1 MSTGIARLHHHSR
14 HLFMGKQRL
23 NSAFKR
29 LAIEMVAPKDGS
41 LPPFIEDANLQRI
54 ATLLQT
60 SPTIAVVDLGV
71 HATPTSHPSFS
82 RFAQLVGNILRERGG
97 RLVVWCDATTDRE
110 VLTALTPLACPFVTV
125 ALPGFDSAEVKN
137 LNKCAGFLTEDDISA
152 DDPYALGVPLAAR
165 PDAPPPVRSASFH
178 GGCPIV
184 EQGFWCFDTDGREF
198 ACHRLLQNREE
209 LGTASGEN
217 RAGDLVDQQR
227 HALCHTLR
235 LDQRD
240 QATKSCADCQF
251 SYQGWVGDDN
261 LRTFWIAKDDRGEIT
276 DRVEREHVFGKAI
289 PTAQRVVKVD
299 LGCGPVKRPG
309 FIGIDRFPLPGVDIT
324 ADVNKGIPLP
334 QDSVD
339 YLVAS
344 HSLEHFDDLPNVIHE
359 IHRVCKDRALVTIV
373 APYSATGLNLAN
385 PYHVQVFNEHTA
397 RFFTNAAETALQ
409 VADYDF
415 PSAIN
420 WGLASSDHS
429 NWLADLRLL
438 KCEFFYMPAYR
449 GLGEPA
455 KRVLRHSLND
465 VCEQML
471 LQMLVV
477 KSPISAAEFAERMQT
492 TIYQEP
498 PVLTARRAEEAKV
511 GEANMFT
518 ALADLPKSVS
528 ELGEVVAHWRT
539 QMESMATD
547 ARSASHQLRSL
558 DTELV
563 ALNDRLDRVERA
575 VVDNHQ
581 AIEAEGTLVAKRITA
596 VNTELIRRD
605 QQQRGKLEVLEKA
618 VAQLQLQLE
627 EQRKAAE
634 LQAAQAAEL
643 AALQA
648 AERAAAAAQQPEP
661 EPLPPPVVE
670 PVFEEPHPLQKQAVH
685 AALSREGGGEPLS
698 RAIRLYRRRAQN
710 LTSLISPRFNSLKQF
725 GERHGWIAQGLRLQE
740 SNLWRSGQEWIYDLP
755 VENGSLAGIRLAVT
769 SQFAPSAPTAL
780 FDCAVWSADSNN
792 LLAGAKLTPR
802 GDLTV
807 EPVEI
812 SFTPIDVA
820 HGFVR
825 IRLLALPAVEALG
838 IRTIEWRGLNALRQ
852 VKKIHL
858 FCEPVYR

>member
-1 MSTGIARLHHHSR
+1 
-14 HLFMGKQRL
+14 
-23 NSAFKR
+23 
-29 LAIEMVAPKDGS
+29 MVAANNGP
-41 LPPFIEDANLQRI
+41 LPPFIDDASLQRI

-82 RFAQLVGNILRERGG
+82 RFAQLIGNTLRDRGG
-97 RLVVWCDATTDRE
+97 RIVVWCDATTDRE
-110 VLTALTPLACPFVTV
+110 ILTALKPMACPVITM
-125 ALPGFDSAEVKN
+125 ALPGFDGTEVKN
-137 LNKCAGFLTEDDISA
+137 LNKCAGFLTEDDLGA
-152 DDPYALGVPLAAR
+152 DDLHTIGVPLAAR
-165 PDAPPPVRSASFH
+165 PDAPPPVRSASIH
-178 GGCPIV
+178 GGCPSV

-209 LGTASGEN
+209 LGTQSADNPAGET
-217 RAGDLVDQQR
+217 VEQQR
-227 HALCHTLR
+227 QALCHTLR

-240 QATKSCADCQF
+240 QATKSCADCHF
-251 SYQGWVGDDN
+251 SYQGWVDDSN
-261 LRTFWIAKDDRGEIT
+261 LRAFWIAKDDRGDIT
-276 DRVEREHVFGKAI
+276 DTSEREHLFGKAI

-309 FIGIDRFPLPGVDIT
+309 FVGIDRFPLPGVDIT

-344 HSLEHFDDLPNVIHE
+344 HSLEHFDDLPSVIHE

-429 NWLADLRLL
+429 NWRADLRLL

-449 GLGEPA
+449 GLDEPA

-477 KSPISAAEFAERMQT
+477 KSPISPAEFAERVRT
-492 TIYQEP
+492 TVYQEP
-498 PVLTARRAEEAKV
+498 PLLTARRAEEARV

-518 ALADLPKSVS
+518 ALAELPNSVS
-528 ELGEVVAHWRT
+528 ELGEVVAHWRG
-539 QMESMATD
+539 QIESMATD
-547 ARSASHQLRSL
+547 ARGASHQLRSL
-558 DTELV
+558 DAELV
-563 ALNDRLDRVERA
+563 ALNERLDRVERA
-575 VVDNHQ
+575 VVDTHQ
-581 AIEAEGTLVAKRITA
+581 AIEADGTLVAKRITA

-605 QQQRGKLEVLEKA
+605 QQQRGKLEELEKA
-618 VAQLQLQLE
+618 VVQLQLHLE
-627 EQRKAAE
+627 EQRLAAE
-634 LQAAQAAEL
+634 QAAAAAAQAAEL
-643 AALQA
+643 AAAQA
-648 AERAAAAAQQPEP
+648 AELAAAQAAELAAAAQQPEP
-661 EPLPPPVVE
+661 ESQPEPPAAIE
-670 PVFEEPHPLQKQAVH
+670 PVFEEPPASQKEAVH

-740 SNLWRSGQEWIYDLP
+740 SNLWRGGQEWIYDLP
-755 VENGSLAGIRLAVT
+755 VENGALAGIRLAVT
-769 SQFAPSAPTAL
+769 SQFTPSAPTPL
-780 FDCAVWSADSNN
+780 FDCAVWSADSNSV
-792 LLAGAKLTPR
+792 LAGAKLTPR
-802 GDLTV
+802 GDLSV

-820 HGFVR
+820 RGFVR
-825 IRLLALPAVEALG
+825 IRLQALPAVEALG

-858 FCEPVYR
+858 FCEPVYQ